1 MDETPACEQ
10 QQQQKQQQ
18 RQKVDF
24 WINLDAQNDKNP

>member
-1 MDETPACEQ
+1 MDETPACE